1 MSLNSLS
8 FGKIS
13 LRPLEP
19 EDLELLYQWENDSRI
34 WQVSNTLAPFSR
46 FILRQYI
53 EESHRDIYEAKQL
66 RLIIQN
72 EAGKAVGAID
82 LFDFEPFHQR
92 AGIGILIYAEAD
104 RRLGYAADALE
115 LMCRYASE
123 TLGLHQLYANIGENN
138 PASVSLFEKAG
149 FQLCG
154 TKKEWL
160 KIGKTRIDEF
170 LYQRIL

>member
-1 MSLNSLS
+1 MSTNSLS
-8 FGKIS
+8 FGNIS

-19 EDLELLYQWENDSRI
+19 EDLELLYHWENDSSI
-34 WQVSNTLAPFSR
+34 WQVSNTLTPFSR
-46 FILRQYI
+46 YILRQYI
-53 EESHRDIYEAKQL
+53 EESHRDIFEVRQL

-72 EAGKAVGAID
+72 KAGIAVGAID

-104 RRLGYAADALE
+104 RQHGYASDALK
-115 LMCRYASE
+115 LMCRYAKE
-123 TLGLHQLYANIGENN
+123 TLGLHQLYANIGANN
-138 PASVSLFEKAG
+138 PISVSLFEKCG

-154 TKKEWL
+154 KKRDWL
-160 KIGKTRIDEF
+160 KIGTTRVDEL

>member
-1 MSLNSLS
+1 MNQNALS

-19 EDLELLYQWENDSRI
+19 EDLDLLYRWENDSTI
-34 WQVSNTLAPFSR
+34 WPVSNTLAPFSR

-104 RRLGYAADALE
+104 RQQGYAADSLT

-123 TLGLHQLYANIGENN
+123 ILGLHQLYANIGANN
-138 PASVSLFEKAG
+138 PPSVSLFEKCG

-154 TKKEWL
+154 TRKDWL
-160 KIGKTRIDEF
+160 KIGTSRVDE
-170 LYQRIL
+170 LMYQRIL